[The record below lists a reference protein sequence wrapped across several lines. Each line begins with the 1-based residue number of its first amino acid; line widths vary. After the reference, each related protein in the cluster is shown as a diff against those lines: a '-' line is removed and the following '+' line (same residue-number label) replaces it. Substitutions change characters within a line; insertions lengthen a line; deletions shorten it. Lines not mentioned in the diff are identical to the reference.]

1 MSVFGAAGDRAGVG
15 AIERAGSSA
24 KRLRRRLRY
33 WLNHS
38 ERQRWLWEEMEFHI
52 ESMTQDWI
60 AEGMSEPE
68 ARAAAHRKF
77 GNMTQKSEEA
87 RFTWIARWMGDLT
100 QDLRHSFRGMRRDAG
115 FTAFTI
121 LIAGLGIGASA
132 TVFSVV
138 NALLLRPLPFRD
150 PGRLVWMTNGGGWST
165 QSEHYVDLRE
175 ENHSFSDLAGWN
187 GYYRVGDQELTG
199 NGEPERLTSVPVTGN
214 FFALLGVQPAIG
226 RSFTSEECQG
236 RYSAPPALLL
246 SYGFWRRRFA
256 SDPSIVGRKLVL
268 NSQPVTVVGVLPSSF
283 DFAGVFTPGAPVDI
297 FIPWPLTDK
306 TKPRGNSMAIVGRL
320 APGSTLQ
327 AAQAEL
333 TILGKQLQSQHPERN
348 NIVPRLVPLE
358 QHVSGGVRPAL
369 LVLAC
374 AVGVVMLIVCANV
387 SSLQLARSGTRQ
399 KEMALRAA
407 LGAGRSRL
415 LRQML
420 TESVALSGCGA
431 VLGLA
436 LSVAGTRELAHLHA
450 FNLPLLESVRIDGS
464 ALLFTL
470 LAAVASGVLFGL
482 LPALRV
488 TALSLREGMQDGSR
502 GSSGGKRHAW
512 VRDGLVVSEL
522 AFACILLVGAGL
534 LMRSFLRVL
543 EVNPGFRPERAAALR
558 IDPSFRIS
566 SFAQQN
572 SFIDEV
578 LHGARS
584 VPGIVAA
591 GITDVLPLREDR
603 SWAVKG
609 KGQVDPKGHYP
620 EAFIR
625 VVSDGY
631 YEAAGIPLRLGREF
645 TERDR
650 ASSERVVVVNETLA
664 RTLWPGQN
672 PLVHSIVTDGGR
684 LVVVVVGVVADV
696 RHEALETAGGP
707 EMYLPMRQT
716 GDYAAMQLVVRTAL
730 PPDSLAAGIR
740 TALRPIDPNLPV
752 REFVTFQDLVDR
764 AVSPRRFLVLL
775 LAGFAAF
782 ALILASLGIYAVI
795 SFSVSQRVQEIG
807 IRMALGAS
815 ATDLQGRIVLRTL
828 GLAAVGLALGMTASR
843 VLATALGS
851 LLFGVT
857 SGDPVTFAGMG
868 TLLIA
873 VAAVAGYIPAW
884 RASRID
890 PMMALRAN

>member
-1 MSVFGAAGDRAGVG
+1 M
-15 AIERAGSSA
+15 RAGSRW
-24 KRLRRRLRY
+24 KRFRRRLRY
-33 WLNHS
+33 WLDHS
-38 ERQRWLWEEMEFHI
+38 ERQRLLWEEMEFHI
-52 ESMTQDWI
+52 ESMTQEL
-60 AEGMSEPE
+60 AARGMSQPE

-87 RFTWIARWMGDLT
+87 RSTWIARWMGDLM
-100 QDLRHSFRGMRRDAG
+100 QDLHHSFRGMRRDAG

-121 LIAGLGIGASA
+121 LIAGLGIGASS

-150 PGRLVWMTNGGGWST
+150 SGRLVWISNGDDWTAT
-165 QSEHYVDLRE
+165 QTEHYSDLRE
-175 ENHSFSDLAGWN
+175 LNRSFSDLAGWS
-187 GYYRVGDQELTG
+187 GFYRAGDKELTG
-199 NGEPERLTSVPVTGN
+199 IGEPERLTSVPVTGN

-226 RSFTSEECQG
+226 RSFTTEECQG
-236 RYSAPPALLL
+236 RYSAPPAMLL
-246 SYGFWRRRFA
+246 SYSFWRQRFD
-256 SDPSIVGRKLVL
+256 SDPNIVGRKLTL
-268 NSQPVTVVGVLPSSF
+268 NNRPVTVAGVLPASF
-283 DFAGVFTPGAPVDI
+283 DFASVFAPGTPVDI
-297 FIPWPLTDK
+297 FVPWPLNDK
-306 TKPRGNSMAIVGRL
+306 TKPTGNTMKIVGRL
-320 APGSTLQ
+320 KPGATLQ
-327 AAQAEL
+327 GAQAEL
-333 TILGKQLQSQHPERN
+333 TLLGKQLESLHPERN
-348 NIVPRLVPLE
+348 YIAPWLVPLAKR
-358 QHVSGGVRPAL
+358 VSGGVAPAL
-369 LVLAC
+369 FVLAC
-374 AVGVVMLIVCANV
+374 AVGVVMLIVCANL
-387 SSLQLARSGTRQ
+387 SNLQLARLGTRQ

-415 LRQML
+415 LRQL
-420 TESVALSGCGA
+420 LAESVALSCCGA

-436 LSVAGTRELAHLHA
+436 LAVAGTRELAHLHA

-488 TALSLREGMQDGSR
+488 TALSLREGMEDAGR
-502 GSSGGKRHAW
+502 GSIGGKRHAW

-534 LMRSFLRVL
+534 LIRSFLRVL
-543 EVNPGFRPERAAALR
+543 DVNLGFRPERAATLR

-566 SFAQQN
+566 NFAQQN

-578 LHGARS
+578 LNRARS
-584 VPGIVAA
+584 VPGILAA
-591 GITDVLPLREDR
+591 GITDTLPLRDDR
-603 SWAVKG
+603 SWSVAARGQVYG
-609 KGQVDPKGHYP
+609 KGHHPP
-620 EAFIR
+620 EPFIR

-631 YEAAGIPLRLGREF
+631 FEAAGIPLRSGRQF
-645 TERDR
+645 TQGDR

-672 PLVHSIVTDGGR
+672 PLGQMITTDGGR
-684 LVVVVVGVVADV
+684 RVVGVVADV
-696 RHEALETAGGP
+696 RHEALEKAGGP

-716 GDYAAMQLVVRTAL
+716 ADYAAMQLVVRTAL

-740 TALRPIDPNLPV
+740 MALRPIDPNLPV

-782 ALILASLGIYAVI
+782 ALIVASLGIYAVI

-815 ATDLQGRIVLRTL
+815 AADLQRRIVLRTL
-828 GLAAVGLALGMTASR
+828 GLAALGLAVGMAGSR
-843 VLATALGS
+843 VLSSALGS
-851 LLFGVT
+851 LLFGIT
-857 SGDPVTFAGMG
+857 TGDPLTFIEVG

-873 VAAVAGYIPAW
+873 VAVIAGYIPAW
-884 RASRID
+884 KASRID
-890 PMMALRAN
+890 PMVALRSN